1 MDAFTITDRHL
12 KDVWAVQV
20 HGEVDA
26 FSATQLRE
34 HVRAARAER
43 VHRGDD
49 RSAAPSA
56 APSDNRSDG
65 TEGSADRSADRN
77 AEGGAGGFVLDLTGV
92 PFMDSAGLGACL
104 GLLKRARAEGEQVA
118 IAASASVVLRLLDLT
133 HVPQVYPVHASLEE
147 AVASLKG

>member
-43 VHRGDD
+43 VHR
-49 RSAAPSA
+49 SAAPSA
-56 APSDNRSDG
+56 APSDG
-65 TEGSADRSADRN
+65 TEESADRSADRSVD
-77 AEGGAGGFVLDLTGV
+77 EGAGGFVLDLTGV

-104 GLLKRARAEGEQVA
+104 GLLKRARAEGDQVA

-147 AVASLKG
+147 AVASMEG

>member
-1 MDAFTITDRHL
+1 MDSFTITDRHF

-26 FSATQLRE
+26 FSAPRLRE

-43 VHRGDD
+43 THRIDDPSDDPSDDPGDNRGD
-49 RSAAPSA
+49 
-56 APSDNRSDG
+56 G
-65 TEGSADRSADRN
+65 TD
-77 AEGGAGGFVLDLTGV
+77 GGAEKGVGGFVLDLTGV

-104 GLLKRARAEGEQVA
+104 GLLKRARAEGDQVA
-118 IAASASVVLRLLDLT
+118 IAASAAVVLRLLGLT

-147 AVASLKG
+147 AVTSMKG